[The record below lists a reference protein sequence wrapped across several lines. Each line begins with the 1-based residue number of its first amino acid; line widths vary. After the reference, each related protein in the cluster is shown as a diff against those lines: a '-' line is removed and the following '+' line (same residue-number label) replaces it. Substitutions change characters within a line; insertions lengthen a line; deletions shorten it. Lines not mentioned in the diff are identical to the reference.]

1 VRRIVLGTAVMLCI
15 TVQGDPAGPR
25 MVEGVVIEIV
35 GKGRLPRTLRGTR
48 AARAQAT
55 RYVVQCA
62 GWRCLLRGCRLVVV
76 SR

>member
-15 TVQGDPAGPR
+15 TVRGDSAGPR

-35 GKGRLPRTLRGTR
+35 GEGRLPRTLRG
-48 AARAQAT
+48 ARPAQAQVT

-62 GWRCLLRGCRLVVV
+62 GWRCLLRGCDLVVV